1 MVSMVMKVG
10 MVGSISEAADNRG
23 IRPESIL
30 ASLNTEM
37 AEGDG
42 WSHLTEIAL
51 DIRLVSDMLGP
62 GPTEGLIE
70 YRCLRAL
77 RRPHL
82 CNRIALAIQLSI

>member
-42 WSHLTEIAL
+42 WSHLTEIAEETAWCQTC
-51 DIRLVSDMLGP
+51 SGP
-62 GPTEGLIE
+62 VRP
-70 YRCLRAL
+70 RA
-77 RRPHL
+77 
-82 CNRIALAIQLSI
+82 